1 MKHDNT
7 YKLILPDNLRNSAI
21 EDLKCTV
28 SSRNLIYRE
37 SGFDNFAPEMLPVIV
52 TGAISLVKIILLLLK
67 YLKDSKNGEV
77 VIQSGDTMIKVP
89 ATYDEKKLDS
99 LLDKMKDLKNY
110 SISVQ
115 EENRN

>member
-1 MKHDNT
+1 
-7 YKLILPDNLRNSAI
+7 
-21 EDLKCTV
+21 
-28 SSRNLIYRE
+28 
-37 SGFDNFAPEMLPVIV
+37 
-52 TGAISLVKIILLLLK
+52 LLK